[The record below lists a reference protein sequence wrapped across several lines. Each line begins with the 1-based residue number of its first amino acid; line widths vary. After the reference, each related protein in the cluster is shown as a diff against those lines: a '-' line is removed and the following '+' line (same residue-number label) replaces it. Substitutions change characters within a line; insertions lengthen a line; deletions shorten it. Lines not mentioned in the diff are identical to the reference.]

1 MTPRRLLILGI
12 AGHLCLLPVAL
23 RPWGADHEVLGIPLP
38 ALLSALQVI
47 GLLVF
52 TATAGFSYVA
62 VSKRSDQLPVSWI
75 LRGGCLL
82 TLAAL
87 VVPPFLS
94 TDVFDY
100 VLYGRVEA
108 IHGANP
114 YLSPPADFPDDPLLG
129 TDAAD
134 WPTFVVPYGPIS
146 AYLQHWVSWLAGD
159 SLWVAAYGFKIL
171 FAVCHVL
178 IGVLIYL
185 TLSLR
190 DELAAK
196 RGLQLYLWNPLV
208 LLELVGSGHIDA
220 LMAVFLA
227 AMCWAIANQIMGLAT
242 VAFGFAVLSKH
253 GCAVLGPLLL
263 ALAWRRGQL
272 AGFAKGLAVV
282 AGVTAVLVVRY
293 FLDPGSLAFLSQQAG
308 VQLTSLQY
316 FATLIGA
323 GFGDVFRIIA
333 FVIALAALVWAVIGI
348 TDAKS
353 FGNRGAAFMLVVL
366 VFAMPMFAPWYHL
379 WWIPLLGIWT
389 WRALDRLVVA
399 VAILGPMS
407 YVVRLANQSLALD
420 YQIVQWSLGLALPLL
435 WVICLERR
443 RSSDRIQASHPPA

>member
-23 RPWGADHEVLGIPLP
+23 RPWGADHQVLGIPLP
-38 ALLSALQVI
+38 ALLSAMQVI
-47 GLLVF
+47 GLVAF
-52 TATAGFSYVA
+52 TAAAGFSYVA
-62 VSKRSDQLPVSWI
+62 VSKRCDQLPVSW
-75 LRGGCLL
+75 LLGGGCLL

-100 VLYGRVEA
+100 VMYGRVEA

-129 TDAAD
+129 VDAAD

-159 SLWVAAYGFKIL
+159 SLWLAAYGFKIL
-171 FAVCHVL
+171 FAACHVL
-178 IGVLIYL
+178 VGVLIYL

-190 DELAAK
+190 DEVAAK

-208 LLELVGSGHIDA
+208 LLELAGSGHIDA

-227 AMCWAIANQIMGLAT
+227 AMCWAIANQLMGLAT

-253 GCAVLGPLLL
+253 GCALLGPCLL

-272 AGFAKGLAVV
+272 AGFAVGLAVV
-282 AGVTAVLVVRY
+282 AGVTAALAVRY
-293 FLDPGSLAFLSQQAG
+293 FLEPGSLAFLSQQAG
-308 VQLTSLQY
+308 IQLTSLQY
-316 FATLIGA
+316 FATLLGV
-323 GFGDVFRIIA
+323 GFGDVFQVVA
-333 FVIALAALVWAVIGI
+333 YGIALAALVWAVVGI
-348 TDAKS
+348 ADANS
-353 FGNRGAAFMLVVL
+353 FGNRGALLMLVVL
-366 VFAMPMFAPWYHL
+366 VFAMPMFTPWYHL
-379 WWIPLLGIWT
+379 WWIPLLGVWT
-389 WRALDRLVVA
+389 WRGLDRLVVA
-399 VAILGPMS
+399 VAILAPLS

-420 YQIVQWSLGLALPLL
+420 YQIVQWSLAVATPLL
-435 WVICLERR
+435 AVAWLEWRR
-443 RSSDRIQASHPPA
+443 GSD